1 MWVPPLLPPVIGAID
16 LDNLMIVPHGAFM
29 EDPATPRGSARIRG
43 GLTGLKEPVSVL
55 AGLRESVVGR
65 GATFE
70 DAAADAALG
79 DVLVLPEDCVGDRR
93 LDFGRDK
100 GGGCK
105 GACKGGSGGGRR
117 AGCGRG
123 WFNLP
128 RWCLSFSR
136 DIVVESPDPSSLWP
150 DILYSLDKH

>member
-1 MWVPPLLPPVIGAID
+1 
-16 LDNLMIVPHGAFM
+16 MIVPHGAFM
-29 EDPATPRGSARIRG
+29 EDPATPKVSARIRG
-43 GLTGLKEPVSVL
+43 GLTGLKGPASVL
-55 AGLRESVVGR
+55 AGVQESVIGG

-79 DVLVLPEDCVGDRR
+79 DVLVLLEDRVGDWR
-93 LDFGRDK
+93 LDCGRER

-123 WFNLP
+123 WFNLL
-128 RWCLSFSR
+128 RWRLSFSR
-136 DIVVESPDPSSLWP
+136 DIVVESPDPSSLGP
-150 DILYSLDKH
+150 DILYSLDKY